1 MQALGKN
8 IIVKK
13 ESAPE
18 RIGLI
23 YIPKGSDDETSP
35 PYVGEVISV
44 GPAVTDPEIAPGAR
58 VAFNDLVGNPFEH
71 DGVQYLLLSE
81 KNIAAILEKNLKL
94 D

>member
-8 IIVKK
+8 IIIKK

-23 YIPKGSDDETSP
+23 YIPKGSDDEASP
-35 PYVGEVISV
+35 PYVGEVVSV
-44 GPAVTDPEIAPGAR
+44 GPAVADPEIAPGTR
-58 VAFNDLVGNPFEH
+58 VAFNDLVGSPFEH

>member
-35 PYVGEVISV
+35 PYVGEVISA
-44 GPAVTDPEIAPGAR
+44 GPAVMDPEIAPGAR